1 VSLELQSRIG
11 GETMKILA
19 TLALGTATLY
29 SGWAMADDVK
39 LPETLAWTSFDTGSL
54 GYNQSIA
61 VGKALEDAYNI
72 SLRVLPTST
81 DQSRLAPARDGRV
94 PFALSGSDVFYA
106 FEGVLGYASPDWGPQ
121 PLTALNLAGAKNC
134 LAMGA
139 VSNKG
144 IETLADLK
152 GKRVGWVVGSPA
164 LQSNVRA
171 FLAFAD
177 LTTDDVELV
186 ELPSYGGAWQAFVN
200 GQIDAM
206 TAVTSGSGLLQQAA
220 ASPQG
225 LKWLPT
231 PLDDEEGWK
240 RLQDKSPH
248 FSARK
253 ATVGVG
259 FDESNPLD
267 CVGVPYPTLVTYSA
281 DPELSYNVIK
291 AINEQAPAYT
301 KAQSGT
307 EGWTAAAQVYT
318 WVVPYDDAAIRYY
331 KEVGTWDDTKQQRN
345 DQLVARGKV
354 LQEAWKKM
362 EGASAT
368 GEDFA
373 KQWMKV
379 RAEALEAAGFP
390 AYFE

>member
-1 VSLELQSRIG
+1 
-11 GETMKILA
+11 MKRTA
-19 TLALGTATLY
+19 ALALGAACLF
-29 SGWAMADDVK
+29 SGWAAAADVT
-39 LPETLAWTSFDTGSL
+39 LPETLVWTSFDTGSL

-61 VGKALEDAYNI
+61 VGKTLEDAYNI

-121 PLTALNLAGAKNC
+121 PLSALVLAGAENC
-134 LAMGA
+134 LAMGVA
-139 VSNKG
+139 ANQD

-171 FLAFAD
+171 FLAFAG

-186 ELPSYGGAWQAFVN
+186 EAPSYGGAWQAFSN

-206 TAVTSGSGLLQQAA
+206 TAVTSGSGLIQQAA

-225 LKWLPT
+225 LAWLPT
-231 PLDDEEGWK
+231 PLEDQEGWQ
-240 RLQDKSPH
+240 RLLEASPH
-248 FSARK
+248 FTQRE

-259 FDESNPLD
+259 FDESNPLE
-267 CVGVPYPTLVTYSA
+267 CVGVPYPALVTYSA
-281 DPELSYNVIK
+281 DPDLSYNVVK

-307 EGWTAAAQVYT
+307 AGWTAEAQVYG
-318 WVVPYDDAAIRYY
+318 WVVPYADAAISFY
-331 KEVGTWDDTKQQRN
+331 KEAGTWDDAKQKHN
-345 DQLVARGKV
+345 DNLVARGEI

-362 EGASAT
+362 AEAETT
-368 GEDFA
+368 GEDF
-373 KQWMKV
+373 KKEWMQV
-379 RAEALEAAGFP
+379 RAEALKAAGQP
-390 AYFE
+390 VYFN

>member
-1 VSLELQSRIG
+1 MKKLASLAVGAACLF
-11 GETMKILA
+11 
-19 TLALGTATLY
+19 
-29 SGWAMADDVK
+29 SGWAMAEDVT
-39 LPETLAWTSFDTGSL
+39 LPDTLVWTSFDTGSL

-61 VGKALEDAYNI
+61 VGKTLEDAYGI

-121 PLTALNLAGAKNC
+121 PLSALVLAGAKNC
-134 LAMGA
+134 LGMGVA
-139 VSNKG
+139 ANQGMKS
-144 IETLADLK
+144 LADLK

-171 FLAFAD
+171 FLAFAG
-177 LTTDDVELV
+177 LTTDDVQLV
-186 ELPSYGGAWQAFVN
+186 EAPSYGGAWEAFSN

-225 LKWLPT
+225 LTWLPT
-231 PLDDEEGWK
+231 PLDDKEGWE
-240 RLQDKSPH
+240 RLLAASPH
-248 FSARK
+248 FTPRR

-259 FDESNPLD
+259 FDETNPLD
-267 CVGVPYPTLVTYSA
+267 CIGVPYPALVTYSA
-281 DPELSYNVIK
+281 DPDLSYNVIK
-291 AINEQAPAYT
+291 AINEQAPVYT

-307 EGWTAAAQVYT
+307 EGWAAEAQVYG
-318 WVVPYDDAAIRYY
+318 WVVPYNAAAIKFY
-331 KEVGTWDDTKQQRN
+331 KEAGTWDDEKQQHN
-345 DQLVARGKV
+345 DALVTRGEV

-362 EGASAT
+362 ADVDAT

-373 KQWMKV
+373 KQWMQV
-379 RAEALEAAGFP
+379 RAEALTAAGLP
-390 AYFE
+390 PYFK

>member
-1 VSLELQSRIG
+1 LEEKS
-11 GETMKILA
+11 MKLLA
-19 TLALGTATLY
+19 ALALGTATLF
-29 SGWAMADDVK
+29 SGWAMADEVK
-39 LPETLAWTSFDTGSL
+39 LPATLTWTSFDTGSL

-61 VGKALEDAYNI
+61 VGKALEDAYHI

-134 LAMGA
+134 LGMGVA
-139 VSNKG
+139 TNQN
-144 IETLADLK
+144 INTMADLK

-171 FLAFAD
+171 FLAFAN
-177 LTTDDVELV
+177 LTVDDVQLV
-186 ELPSYGGAWQAFVN
+186 ELPSYAGAWQAFVN

-231 PLDDEEGWK
+231 PIDDEEGWK
-240 RLQDKSPH
+240 RIKAKSPH
-248 FSARK
+248 FSPRR
-253 ATVGVG
+253 ATEGVG

-267 CVGVPYPTLVTYSA
+267 CVGVPYPTLVTYTA

-301 KAQSGT
+301 KAQAGT
-307 EGWTAAAQVYT
+307 VGWTAPAQVYD

-331 KEVGTWDDTKQQRN
+331 KEVGTWDDAKQAHN

-362 EGASAT
+362 EGSTAT
-368 GEDFA
+368 GEDFS
-373 KQWMKV
+373 KEWMKV
-379 RAEALEAAGFP
+379 RAETLEAAGFP

>member
-1 VSLELQSRIG
+1 
-11 GETMKILA
+11 MKTLA
-19 TLALGTATLY
+19 ALALGSSCLF
-29 SGWAMADDVK
+29 SGWAMAADVK
-39 LPETLAWTSFDTGSL
+39 LPDTLAWTSFDTGSL

-61 VGKALEDAYNI
+61 VGKALEDGYGI

-134 LAMGA
+134 LAMGVVTNA
-139 VSNKG
+139 N
-144 IETLADLK
+144 INTLADLK

-171 FLAFAD
+171 FLAFAG
-177 LTTDDVELV
+177 LTVDDVQLV

-231 PLDDEEGWK
+231 PLDDKEGWK
-240 RLQDKSPH
+240 RLQDASPH
-248 FSARK
+248 FSPRK

-267 CVGVPYPTLVTYSA
+267 CVGVPYPALITYTA
-281 DPELSYNVIK
+281 DPDLSYNVIK

-307 EGWTAAAQVYT
+307 AGWTAQSQVYT
-318 WVVPYDDAAIRYY
+318 WVVPYNDAAIKYY
-331 KEVGTWDDTKQQRN
+331 KEAGTWDDTKQKHN
-345 DQLVARGKV
+345 DDLVARGKV

-362 EGASAT
+362 SGVSAT
-368 GEDFA
+368 GEDFS

-379 RAEALEAAGFP
+379 RGEDLEAAGMP
-390 AYFE
+390 AYFK

>member
-1 VSLELQSRIG
+1 
-11 GETMKILA
+11 MKTLA
-19 TLALGTATLY
+19 TLAFGTACLF
-29 SGWAMADDVK
+29 SGWAMAADDVK
-39 LPETLAWTSFDTGSL
+39 LPDTLAWTSFDTGSL

-81 DQSRLAPARDGRV
+81 DQSRLAPARDDRV

-134 LAMGA
+134 LAMGV
-139 VSNKG
+139 VSNQN
-144 IETLADLK
+144 IESLADLK

-171 FLAFAD
+171 FLAFAG
-177 LTTDDVELV
+177 LTIDDVELV
-186 ELPSYGGAWQAFVN
+186 ELPSYSGAWQGFVN

-231 PLDDEEGWK
+231 PLSDKEGWT
-240 RLQDKSPH
+240 RLQDASPH
-248 FSARK
+248 FSPRT

-259 FDESNPLD
+259 FDESNPLE
-267 CVGVPYPTLVTYSA
+267 CVGVPYPALITYTA
-281 DPELSYNVIK
+281 DPDLSYNVLK
-291 AINEQAPAYT
+291 AINDQAPAFT

-318 WVVPYDDAAIRYY
+318 WVVPYNDAAIRYY
-331 KEVGTWDDTKQQRN
+331 KEAGTWDDAKQQHN

-362 EGASAT
+362 EGVSST

-373 KQWMKV
+373 KQWMQV

>member
-1 VSLELQSRIG
+1 MRMIAS
-11 GETMKILA
+11 M
-19 TLALGTATLY
+19 ALGAACLFAGGAVAADVTLP
-29 SGWAMADDVK
+29 K
-39 LPETLAWTSFDTGSL
+39 TLVWTSFDTGSL

-61 VGKALEDAYNI
+61 VGKTLEDAYGI
-72 SLRVLPTST
+72 SLRVVATST

-106 FEGVLGYASPDWGPQ
+106 FEGVLGYSARDWGPQ
-121 PLTALNLAGAKNC
+121 PLTALVLAGAKNC
-134 LAMGA
+134 LGMGVA
-139 VSNKG
+139 ANQDMKS
-144 IETLADLK
+144 LADLK

-171 FLAFAD
+171 FLAFAG
-177 LTTDDVELV
+177 LTTDDVRLV
-186 ELPSYGGAWQAFVN
+186 EAPSYGAAWEAFSN

-225 LKWLPT
+225 LTWLPT

-240 RLQDKSPH
+240 RLQAASPH
-248 FSARK
+248 FTPRK

-267 CVGVPYPTLVTYSA
+267 CIGVPYPALVTYSA
-281 DPELSYNVIK
+281 EPDLSYNVIK
-291 AINEQAPAYT
+291 AINEQAPVYT

-307 EGWTAAAQVYT
+307 EGWAAEAQVYG
-318 WVVPYDDAAIRYY
+318 WVVPYNEAAIRFYR
-331 KEVGTWDDTKQQRN
+331 EVGTWDDEKQAHN
-345 DQLVARGKV
+345 DKLVERGRV

-362 EGASAT
+362 ADVSST
-368 GEDFA
+368 GEEFT
-373 KQWMKV
+373 KQWMAT
-379 RAEALEAAGFP
+379 RAEALTAAGMP
-390 AYFE
+390 PYFK

>member
-1 VSLELQSRIG
+1 MTRY
-11 GETMKILA
+11 MA
-19 TLALGTATLY
+19 ALALGAACLMT
-29 SGWAMADDVK
+29 GWAAAQDVT
-39 LPETLAWTSFDTGSL
+39 LPKTLVWTSFDTGSL

-61 VGKALEDAYNI
+61 VGKSLEDAYSI

-106 FEGVLGYASPDWGPQ
+106 FEGVLGYAAKEWGPQ
-121 PLTALNLAGAKNC
+121 PLTALLLAGAKNC
-134 LAMGA
+134 LGMGVA
-139 VSNKG
+139 ADQNMKS
-144 IETLADLK
+144 LADLK

-171 FLAFAD
+171 FLAFAG
-177 LTTDDVELV
+177 LTTDDVRLV
-186 ELPSYGGAWQAFVN
+186 EAPSYGGAWEAFSN

-225 LKWLPT
+225 LAWLPT
-231 PLDDEEGWK
+231 PLDDAEGWK
-240 RLQDKSPH
+240 RMQARSPH
-248 FSARK
+248 FSPRK

-267 CVGVPYPTLVTYSA
+267 CIGVPYPALVTYSA
-281 DPELSYNVIK
+281 EDDLSYNVIK
-291 AINEQAPAYT
+291 AINEQAPVYT

-307 EGWTAAAQVYT
+307 EGWAAGAQVFG
-318 WVVPYDDAAIRYY
+318 WVVPYNDAAIRFY
-331 KEVGTWDDTKQQRN
+331 KEAGAWDDEKQAHN
-345 DQLVARGKV
+345 DALVKRGQV

-362 EGASAT
+362 ADVNAT
-368 GEDFA
+368 GEDFT
-373 KQWMKV
+373 KQWMAT
-379 RAEALEAAGFP
+379 RAEALTAAGMQP
-390 AYFE
+390 YFN